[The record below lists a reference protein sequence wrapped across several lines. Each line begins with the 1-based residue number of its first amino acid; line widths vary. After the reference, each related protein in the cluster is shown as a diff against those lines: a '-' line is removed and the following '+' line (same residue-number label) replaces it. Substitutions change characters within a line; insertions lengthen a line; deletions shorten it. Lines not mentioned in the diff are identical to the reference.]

1 MRVKVEREELQE
13 SKVTVIIVW
22 DSDDIGEQKAPRC
35 VPWPRNIAKVLDHII
50 QYTQYKHCG
59 KCPLIHFHQNLSDF
73 WEKKSPVANSPSPN
87 TYSRRPP

>member
-35 VPWPRNIAKVLDHII
+35 VAK
-50 QYTQYKHCG
+50 
-59 KCPLIHFHQNLSDF
+59 
-73 WEKKSPVANSPSPN
+73 
-87 TYSRRPP
+87 